1 VDKRLG
7 HYQIVRMLGSG
18 GMGQV
23 YEAVHDQM
31 KRRAAIK
38 ILHKRFAHNR
48 QIATRFLNE
57 AKATSMAEHP
67 GIVHIYEFGTTD
79 EGTAFIVMEYL
90 SGDTLRQR
98 LDGHGGKLPPEVVMR
113 IGRQMASALHAA
125 HEKGIVHR
133 DLKPVNIMVVRDP
146 ETTGGE
152 RAKILDFGLA
162 KIIEPE
168 GGEGI
173 TNTGTILGTPAY
185 MAPEQCKSARAADPK
200 SDVYSLGVILYE
212 MLSGEIPFD
221 ADTDAELL
229 SKHMFSD
236 PPPLLSK
243 APQTGMALAALVHR
257 MLDKDSVSRPSA
269 GAVASELAQLY
280 GSASLSTSATNDV
293 VAAPVSDGPSRRNV
307 VRDAAARPGEAV
319 PHEIATP
326 EPTAPTAQVAAMA
339 SDGGQP
345 GRKLLWFFLSLFLCG
360 TGGAVAWQLKGHEL
374 YASLL
379 RKPPIRWSIA
389 SIPAEAEVLDENG
402 KSLGKTP
409 LSVERPHGTGTVSL
423 TLRLDGYLDKPLPLP
438 LSVDTAIT
446 EKLEPL
452 PTNVPPT
459 PSPAITRDG
468 GQSADLAEASSRT
481 DL

>member
-1 VDKRLG
+1 MDKRLG

-113 IGRQMASALHAA
+113 LGRQMASALHAA

-133 DLKPVNIMVVRDP
+133 DLKPVNIMVVREPTPDSASFSVDSLLV
-146 ETTGGE
+146 GE
-152 RAKILDFGLA
+152 SALKIDLTHVGA
-162 KIIEPE
+162 VM
-168 GGEGI
+168 
-173 TNTGTILGTPAY
+173 GTPAY

-307 VRDAAARPGEAV
+307 VKDAAARPGEAI
-319 PHEIATP
+319 PHEIAMP

-339 SDGGQP
+339 VDGGQS

-409 LSVERPHGTGTVSL
+409 LSVERPHGPGTVSL

-452 PTNVPPT
+452 PTNAPPT
-459 PSPAITRDG
+459 SSPAITRDG
-468 GQSADLAEASSRT
+468 GQPADVAEGSPRT

>member
-1 VDKRLG
+1 MDKRIG
-7 HYQIVRMLGSG
+7 HYQIVRMIGSG

-57 AKATSMAEHP
+57 AKATSIVEHP
-67 GIVHIYEFGTTD
+67 GIVHIYEFGQTD
-79 EGTAFIVMEYL
+79 DGTAYIVMEYL

-98 LDGHGGKLPPEVVMR
+98 LDAQGGKLPPEAMMR
-113 IGRQMASALHAA
+113 IGRQMASALQSA

-133 DLKPVNIMVVRDP
+133 DLKPVNIMIVRDP

-152 RAKILDFGLA
+152 RSKILDFGLA

-200 SDVYSLGVILYE
+200 SDVYSLGVIFYE

-236 PPPLLSK
+236 APPLLSK
-243 APQTGMALAALVHR
+243 APQVGMALAALVHR
-257 MLDKDSVSRPSA
+257 MLDKDLVSRPSA
-269 GAVASELAQLY
+269 AEVASELQQLY
-280 GSASLSTSATNDV
+280 GSSSLSSAMTNAV
-293 VAAPVSDGPSRRNV
+293 SAPVTDG
-307 VRDAAARPGEAV
+307 A
-319 PHEIATP
+319 
-326 EPTAPTAQVAAMA
+326 
-339 SDGGQP
+339 
-345 GRKLLWFFLSLFLCG
+345 FF
-360 TGGAVAWQLKGHEL
+360 
-374 YASLL
+374 
-379 RKPPIRWSIA
+379 
-389 SIPAEAEVLDENG
+389 
-402 KSLGKTP
+402 
-409 LSVERPHGTGTVSL
+409 
-423 TLRLDGYLDKPLPLP
+423 
-438 LSVDTAIT
+438 
-446 EKLEPL
+446 
-452 PTNVPPT
+452 
-459 PSPAITRDG
+459 
-468 GQSADLAEASSRT
+468 
-481 DL
+481 

>member
-1 VDKRLG
+1 MDKRLG

-57 AKATSMAEHP
+57 AKATSMVEHA
-67 GIVHIYEFGTTD
+67 GIVHIYEFGQTD
-79 EGTAFIVMEYL
+79 DGIAYIVMEYL
-90 SGDTLRQR
+90 SGETLRQR
-98 LDGHGGKLPPEVVMR
+98 LDGQGGKLPPDDVMR
-113 IGRQMASALHAA
+113 LGRQMASALQAA

-200 SDVYSLGVILYE
+200 SDVYSLGVIFYE

-236 PPPLLSK
+236 APPLLSK
-243 APQTGMALAALVHR
+243 APQAGMALAALVHR
-257 MLDKDSVSRPSA
+257 MLGKDTESRPSA
-269 GAVASELAQLY
+269 GEVASELQQLHA
-280 GSASLSTSATNDV
+280 SASISTAALNAVVVPATDGNSV
-293 VAAPVSDGPSRRNV
+293 RNAAPQT
-307 VRDAAARPGEAV
+307 AAPKSEPVHAV
-319 PHEIATP
+319 ASAQTPAKPAAVDPPATP
-326 EPTAPTAQVAAMA
+326 TK
-339 SDGGQP
+339 SSKSRGW
-345 GRKLLWFFLSLFLCG
+345 LWFFLSLFLCG
-360 TGGAVAWQLKGHEL
+360 TGAAVFWQLKGHEL
-374 YASLL
+374 LDTYI
-379 RKPPIRWSIA
+379 RKPPVRWSIA
-389 SIPAEAEVLDENG
+389 SIPAEADVLDENG
-402 KSLGKTP
+402 KVLGKTP
-409 LSVERPHGTGTVSL
+409 LSVERVKGPGTVSL
-423 TLRLDGYLDKPLPLP
+423 TLRLDGYLDQPLTLP
-438 LSVDTAIT
+438 LSTDTAVS
-446 EKLEPL
+446 EKLQPL
-452 PTNVPPT
+452 PRPQDIPT
-459 PSPAITRDG
+459 GFAPMDG
-468 GQSADLAEASSRT
+468 GDAGPGAEPT
-481 DL
+481 DQGVPR

>member
-1 VDKRLG
+1 VDKRIG
-7 HYQIVRMLGSG
+7 HYQIVRMIGSG

-57 AKATSMAEHP
+57 AKATSIVEHP
-67 GIVHIYEFGTTD
+67 GIVHIYEFGQTD
-79 EGTAFIVMEYL
+79 DGTAYIVMEYL

-98 LDGHGGKLPPEVVMR
+98 LDAQGGKLPPEAMMR
-113 IGRQMASALHAA
+113 IGRQMASALQSA

-133 DLKPVNIMVVRDP
+133 DLKPVNIMIVRDP

-152 RAKILDFGLA
+152 RSKILDFGLA

-200 SDVYSLGVILYE
+200 SDVYSLGVIFYE

-236 PPPLLSK
+236 APPLLSK
-243 APQTGMALAALVHR
+243 APQVGMALAALVHR
-257 MLDKDSVSRPSA
+257 MLDKDLVSRPSA
-269 GAVASELAQLY
+269 AEVASELQQLY
-280 GSASLSTSATNDV
+280 GSSSLSSAMTNAV
-293 VAAPVSDGPSRRNV
+293 SAPVTDGASRRNV
-307 VRDAAARPGEAV
+307 AKEPLPVRHVDPAAPQEVAA
-319 PHEIATP
+319 H
-326 EPTAPTAQVAAMA
+326 EPTAKTPQLA
-339 SDGGQP
+339 SVP
-345 GRKLLWFFLSLFLCG
+345 GRSGRKYLWFLLSVLLCG
-360 TGGAVAWQLKGHEL
+360 TGGAVLWQVKGREV
-374 YASLL
+374 YAAMTQ
-379 RKPPIRWSIA
+379 KPPVRWSIA

-402 KSLGKTP
+402 RLLGKTP
-409 LSVERPHGTGTVSL
+409 LSVERPIGPGIVSL
-423 TLRLDGYLDKPLPLP
+423 TLRLAGYLDKPVALP
-438 LSVDTAIT
+438 LSADTAIT
-446 EKLEPL
+446 ERLES
-452 PTNVPPT
+452 VPA
-459 PSPAITRDG
+459 PSPGPSAGQDG
-468 GQSADLAEASSRT
+468 GTPADLTVPTTTAQSP
-481 DL
+481 DP